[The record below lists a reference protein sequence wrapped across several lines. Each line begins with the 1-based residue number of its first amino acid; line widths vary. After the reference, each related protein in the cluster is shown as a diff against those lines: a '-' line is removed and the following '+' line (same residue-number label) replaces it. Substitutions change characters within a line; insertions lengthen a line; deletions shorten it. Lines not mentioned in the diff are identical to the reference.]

1 MNRGCT
7 FVGIT
12 VFFDMNRILM
22 TEDIHAKAHSGRC
35 AMAYRRTVAT
45 EGKASPSRASWA
57 QAHFPPTSA
66 HRYSVRAA
74 YRHSVDRAAPGD
86 GLRLGRQLLA
96 PLGGVAT
103 RRGVGATASRVAHA
117 TTGCFANRVVARRCG
132 QLLGACHARGKKTG
146 PNPTD
151 RRKAGS
157 KHHLIS
163 DARGIPLAAT
173 LTSANT
179 NDITQLVPLI
189 IAIPPVAGKRGR
201 PRQRPDCVQGDRAY
215 DSAAHRCLLRALR
228 IAPILAARRTAHGSG
243 LGKTRWVIER
253 SIAWLHQFRRL
264 KIRYEKLDFVHE
276 AFLTIACSIICWNFL
291 KPLANSF

>member
-1 MNRGCT
+1 MNRACT
-7 FVGIT
+7 FLHNAVL
-12 VFFDMNRILM
+12 FDMNRFSM
-22 TEDIHAKAHSGRC
+22 KEDIHAENYFGRC
-35 AMAYRRTVAT
+35 VVEIYRTAT
-45 EGKASPSRASWA
+45 AEGKASAPRASWT
-57 QAHFPPTSA
+57 QANFPPASA

-74 YRHSVDRAAPGD
+74 NRHSVDRAATGD
-86 GLRLGRQLLA
+86 GLRLGRELLA
-96 PLGGVAT
+96 ALGGVAT
-103 RRGVGATASRVAHA
+103 RRRVGTTTSRIAHA
-117 TTGCFANRVVARRCG
+117 TTGCLANRVVARRRG
-132 QLLGACHARGKKTG
+132 QLVGACHARGKKTG

-173 LTSANT
+173 LTPANAH
-179 NDITQLVPLI
+179 DITQLVPLV

-215 DSAAHRCLLRALR
+215 DSAPHRHILRALR
-228 IAPILAARRTAHGSG
+228 ITPILAARRTAHGSG

-264 KIRYEKLDFVHE
+264 KIRYERLDFVHE
-276 AFLTIACSIICWNFL
+276 AFLSIACSMICWNFL
-291 KPLANSF
+291 KPFANSF